1 MSSHNT
7 FKAIPDSPI
16 ILEPHHSVQFY
27 AELWSLDET
36 TVRRMFENEPD
47 VLRITKG
54 QKRKNGTREYVTLRI
69 PYSVAE
75 RVYRKRMTIID
86 ARQSA

>member
-1 MSSHNT
+1 MSVQNNL
-7 FKAIPDSPI
+7 KALPDSPV

-54 QKRKNGTREYVTLRI
+54 KKRKNGIREYVTLRI

-75 RVYRKRMTIID
+75 RVYRRRVQFVDT
-86 ARQSA
+86 RQTA